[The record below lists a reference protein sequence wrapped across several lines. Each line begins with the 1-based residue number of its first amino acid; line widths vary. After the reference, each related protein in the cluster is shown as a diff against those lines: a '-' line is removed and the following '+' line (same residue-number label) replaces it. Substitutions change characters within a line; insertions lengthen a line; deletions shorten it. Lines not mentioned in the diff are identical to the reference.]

1 LRNCRSGAYPAMD
14 GKEKA
19 MREILTSEVSIL
31 AFTLGIYVGATWV
44 YRKTK
49 FALLHPVLVTI
60 AVIIAL
66 LLIFKV
72 DYLTYQKGSHLIDFM
87 LGPSVVALGYT
98 LYTQIASIK
107 ENLVSIMTAL
117 FVGSITGIGS
127 VLILAKIL
135 GSSHELAVTLA
146 PKSVTTPIAMA
157 ISERFGGI
165 PSMTAIVVIAIGI
178 VGGIAGPWVLR
189 ILKVDSKIAIG
200 LALGASAHGLGT
212 ARAMELGAI
221 EGAIGGLAI
230 GIMGLMTALIA
241 PFFLT

>member
-1 LRNCRSGAYPAMD
+1 
-14 GKEKA
+14 

-31 AFTLGIYVGATWV
+31 AFTLGIYVGATWI
-44 YRKTK
+44 YQKTK

-98 LYTQIASIK
+98 LYTQMASIK
-107 ENLVSIMTAL
+107 ENLVSILTAL

-127 VLILAKIL
+127 VLILAKKL

-189 ILKVDSKIAIG
+189 VLKVDSKIAIG

-241 PFFLT
+241 PFFLA

>member
-1 LRNCRSGAYPAMD
+1 
-14 GKEKA
+14 
-19 MREILTSEVSIL
+19 MRELLTSEVSIL
-31 AFTLGIYVGATWV
+31 AFTLGIYVGAGWI
-44 YRKTK
+44 YQKTK
-49 FALLHPVLVTI
+49 IALLHPVLVTI
-60 AVIIAL
+60 AVIISL
-66 LLIFKV
+66 LLVFKV
-72 DYLTYQKGSHLIDFM
+72 DYMTFQKGSHLIDFM

-107 ENLVSIMTAL
+107 ENAISILTAL
-117 FVGSITGIGS
+117 FVGSVTGIGS

-135 GSSHELAVTLA
+135 GSSEILAVTLA
-146 PKSVTTPIAMA
+146 PKSVTTPIAIA

-165 PSMTAIVVIAIGI
+165 PSLTAVVVIAIGI

-189 ILKVDSKIAIG
+189 VLKVDSKIAIG

-241 PFFLT
+241 PFFLA

>member
-1 LRNCRSGAYPAMD
+1 
-14 GKEKA
+14 
-19 MREILTSEVSIL
+19 MRDILTSEVSIL
-31 AFTLGIYVGATWV
+31 AFTLGIYVGATWI
-44 YRKTK
+44 YQKTK

-60 AVIIAL
+60 AIIIVL

-72 DYLTYQKGSHLIDFM
+72 DYLTYQEGSHLIDFM

-107 ENLVSIMTAL
+107 ENLVSILTAL

-127 VLILAKIL
+127 VLILAKML
-135 GSSHELAVTLA
+135 GSTHVLAVTLA

-189 ILKVDSKIAIG
+189 VLKVDSKIAIG

-212 ARAMELGAI
+212 ARAMELGAV

-241 PFFLT
+241 PFFLA

>member
-1 LRNCRSGAYPAMD
+1 
-14 GKEKA
+14 

-31 AFTLGIYVGATWV
+31 AFTLGIYVGASWV
-44 YRKTK
+44 YQKTK

-66 LLIFKV
+66 LLIFKI
-72 DYLTYQKGSHLIDFM
+72 DYLTYQIGSHLIDFM
-87 LGPSVVALGYT
+87 LGPSVVALGYA
-98 LYTQIASIK
+98 LYTQVAMIK
-107 ENLVSIMTAL
+107 ENAVSILTAL
-117 FVGSITGIGS
+117 FVGSVTGIGS
-127 VLILAKIL
+127 VLIVAKVI
-135 GSSHELAVTLA
+135 GTTEMLAVTLA

-165 PSMTAIVVIAIGI
+165 PSLTAVVVIAIGI
-178 VGGIAGPWVLR
+178 VGGIAGPWILR
-189 ILKVDSKIAIG
+189 ILSVDSKIAIG

-212 ARAMELGAI
+212 ARAMELGAV

-241 PFFLT
+241 PFFLA

>member
-1 LRNCRSGAYPAMD
+1 MS
-14 GKEKA
+14 
-19 MREILTSEVSIL
+19 EILTSEVSVL

-44 YRKTK
+44 YQKTK

-60 AVIIAL
+60 AVIIVL
-66 LLIFKV
+66 LLIFKI
-72 DYLTYQKGSHLIDFM
+72 DYLTYQEGSHLIDFM
-87 LGPSVVALGYT
+87 LGPSVVALGYA
-98 LYTQIASIK
+98 LYTQVAQIK
-107 ENLVSIMTAL
+107 ENAVSILTAL
-117 FVGSITGIGS
+117 FVGSVTGIGS
-127 VLILAKIL
+127 VLILAKVL
-135 GSSHELAVTLA
+135 GSTETLAVTLA

-165 PSMTAIVVIAIGI
+165 PSLTAVVVIAIGI
-178 VGGIAGPWVLR
+178 AGGIAGPWILR

-230 GIMGLMTALIA
+230 GIMGLITALIA
-241 PFFLT
+241 PFFLA

>member
-1 LRNCRSGAYPAMD
+1 
-14 GKEKA
+14 
-19 MREILTSEVSIL
+19 MREILTSEISIL
-31 AFTLGIYVGATWV
+31 AFTLGIYVGATWI
-44 YRKTK
+44 YQKTK
-49 FALLHPVLVTI
+49 FALLHPVLVSI

-98 LYTQIASIK
+98 LYTQMASIK
-107 ENLVSIMTAL
+107 ENLVSILTAL

-135 GSSHELAVTLA
+135 GSSHVLAVTLA

-165 PSMTAIVVIAIGI
+165 PSMTAVVVIAIGI

-189 ILKVDSKIAIG
+189 VLKVDSKIAIG

-241 PFFLT
+241 PFFLS

>member
-1 LRNCRSGAYPAMD
+1 MD

-44 YRKTK
+44 YQKTK

-72 DYLTYQKGSHLIDFM
+72 DYLTYKNGSHLIDFM

-98 LYTQIASIK
+98 LYLQIENIK
-107 ENLVSIMTAL
+107 EHAVSILTAL

-127 VLILAKIL
+127 VLILAKML
-135 GSSHELAVTLA
+135 GSSHVLAVTLA

-178 VGGIAGPWVLR
+178 VGGIAGPWVLK
-189 ILKVDSKIAIG
+189 ILKVDSKIAVG

-241 PFFLT
+241 PFFLA

>member
-1 LRNCRSGAYPAMD
+1 
-14 GKEKA
+14 
-19 MREILTSEVSIL
+19 MREIMTSEVSIL
-31 AFTLGIYVGATWV
+31 AFTLGIYVGATWI
-44 YRKTK
+44 YQKTK
-49 FALLHPVLVTI
+49 FSLLHPVLVTI

-107 ENLVSIMTAL
+107 ENLVSILTAL

-127 VLILAKIL
+127 VLILAKML
-135 GSSHELAVTLA
+135 GSTHVLAVTLA

-178 VGGIAGPWVLR
+178 VGGIAGPRVLR
-189 ILKVDSKIAIG
+189 VLKVDSKIAIG

-212 ARAMELGAI
+212 ARAMELGAV

>member
-1 LRNCRSGAYPAMD
+1 
-14 GKEKA
+14 

-31 AFTLGIYVGATWV
+31 AFTLGIYVGATWI
-44 YRKTK
+44 YQKTK
-49 FALLHPVLVTI
+49 FALLHPVLVSI

-87 LGPSVVALGYT
+87 LGPSVVALGYA

-107 ENLVSIMTAL
+107 ENLVSILTAL

-135 GSSHELAVTLA
+135 GSSHVLAVTLA

-165 PSMTAIVVIAIGI
+165 PSMTAVVVIAIGI

-189 ILKVDSKIAIG
+189 VLKVDSKIAIG

-241 PFFLT
+241 PFFLS

>member
-1 LRNCRSGAYPAMD
+1 
-14 GKEKA
+14 

-31 AFTLGIYVGATWV
+31 AFTLGIYVGATWI
-44 YRKTK
+44 YQKTK

-98 LYTQIASIK
+98 LYTQMASIK
-107 ENLVSIMTAL
+107 ENLVSILTAL

-189 ILKVDSKIAIG
+189 VLKVDSKIAIG

-241 PFFLT
+241 PFFLA

>member
-1 LRNCRSGAYPAMD
+1 
-14 GKEKA
+14 
-19 MREILTSEVSIL
+19 MRELLTSEVSIL
-31 AFTLGIYVGATWV
+31 AFTLGLYVGASWV
-44 YRKTK
+44 YQKTK

-60 AVIIAL
+60 ATIITV

-72 DYLTYQKGSHLIDFM
+72 DYQTFQNGSHLIDFM

-98 LYTQIASIK
+98 LYTQIERIK
-107 ENLVSIMTAL
+107 EHAVSILTAL
-117 FVGSITGIGS
+117 FVGSFTGIGS
-127 VLILAKIL
+127 VLILAKMI
-135 GSSHELAVTLA
+135 GSSKMLAVTLA

-165 PSMTAIVVIAIGI
+165 PSLTAVVVIAIGI
-178 VGGIAGPWVLR
+178 IGGIAGPWILR
-189 ILKVDSKIAIG
+189 VLKVDSKIAIG

-241 PFFLT
+241 PFFLA

>member
-1 LRNCRSGAYPAMD
+1 MCNCGSGAYPTMD
-14 GKEKA
+14 GKETA
-19 MREILTSEVSIL
+19 VREILTSEVSIL
-31 AFTLGIYVGATWV
+31 AFTLGIYVVASWV
-44 YRKTK
+44 YQKTR

-60 AVIIAL
+60 AIIIVL
-66 LLIFKV
+66 LLTFNV

-98 LYTQIASIK
+98 LYTQMASIK
-107 ENLVSIMTAL
+107 ENVVSILTAL
-117 FVGSITGIGS
+117 FVGSVTGIGS
-127 VLILAKIL
+127 ILILAKIL
-135 GSSHELAVTLA
+135 GSSNMLAVTLA

-165 PSMTAIVVIAIGI
+165 PSLTAVVVVAIGI
-178 VGGIAGPWVLR
+178 IGGIAGPWVLR
-189 ILKVDSKIAIG
+189 VLKVDSKIAIG

-241 PFFLT
+241 PFFLA

>member
-1 LRNCRSGAYPAMD
+1 
-14 GKEKA
+14 

-31 AFTLGIYVGATWV
+31 AFTLGIYVGAGWV
-44 YRKTK
+44 YQKTK

-66 LLIFKV
+66 LLIFKI

-87 LGPSVVALGYT
+87 LGPSVVALGYA

-107 ENLVSIMTAL
+107 EHAVSILTAL

-135 GSSHELAVTLA
+135 GSSHILAVTLA

-165 PSMTAIVVIAIGI
+165 PSLTAVVVIAIGI

-241 PFFLT
+241 PFFLA

>member
-1 LRNCRSGAYPAMD
+1 
-14 GKEKA
+14 

-31 AFTLGIYVGATWV
+31 AFTLGLYFGASWF
-44 YRKTK
+44 YKKTK

-60 AVIIAL
+60 ALIIGL
-66 LLIFKV
+66 LLTFNI
-72 DYLTYQKGSHLIDFM
+72 DYLTFQKGSHLIDLM

-107 ENLVSIMTAL
+107 ENAVSILTAL

-135 GSSHELAVTLA
+135 GSSHTLAVTLA

-165 PSMTAIVVIAIGI
+165 PSLTAVVVIAIGI
-178 VGGIAGPWVLR
+178 IGGIAGPWILR
-189 ILKVDSKIAIG
+189 VLKVDSKIAIG

-241 PFFLT
+241 PFFLA

>member
-1 LRNCRSGAYPAMD
+1 
-14 GKEKA
+14 
-19 MREILTSEVSIL
+19 MREIFTSEVSIL
-31 AFTLGIYVGATWV
+31 AFTLGIYFGAGWV
-44 YRKTK
+44 YQKTK

-60 AVIIAL
+60 AIIIAM
-66 LLIFKV
+66 LLIFNI

-87 LGPSVVALGYT
+87 LGPSVVALGYS
-98 LYTQIASIK
+98 LYTQIANIK
-107 ENLVSIMTAL
+107 EHAVSILTAL

-127 VLILAKIL
+127 VLILAKML
-135 GSSHELAVTLA
+135 GTSKILAVTLA

-165 PSMTAIVVIAIGI
+165 PSLTAVVVIAIGI
-178 VGGIAGPWVLR
+178 VGGIAGPWILRVLR
-189 ILKVDSKIAIG
+189 VDSKIAIG

-241 PFFLT
+241 PFFLS

>member
-1 LRNCRSGAYPAMD
+1 MRNCSSGAYPAMD

-19 MREILTSEVSIL
+19 MREIMTSEVSIL
-31 AFTLGIYVGATWV
+31 AFTLGIYVGATWI
-44 YRKTK
+44 YQKTK
-49 FALLHPVLVTI
+49 FSLLHPVLVTI

-107 ENLVSIMTAL
+107 ENLVSILTAL

-127 VLILAKIL
+127 VLILAKML
-135 GSSHELAVTLA
+135 GSTHVLAVTLA

-178 VGGIAGPWVLR
+178 VGGIAGPRVLR
-189 ILKVDSKIAIG
+189 VLKVDSKIAIG

-212 ARAMELGAI
+212 ARAMELGAV

-241 PFFLT
+241 PFFLA

>member
-1 LRNCRSGAYPAMD
+1 MD

-31 AFTLGIYVGATWV
+31 AFTLGIYVGATWI
-44 YRKTK
+44 YQKTK
-49 FALLHPVLVTI
+49 FSLLHPVLITI

-107 ENLVSIMTAL
+107 ENLVSILTAL

-189 ILKVDSKIAIG
+189 VLKVDSKIAIG

-212 ARAMELGAI
+212 ARAMELGAV

>member
-1 LRNCRSGAYPAMD
+1 
-14 GKEKA
+14 

-31 AFTLGIYVGATWV
+31 AFTLGLYFAASWL
-44 YRKTK
+44 YKKTK

-60 AVIIAL
+60 AVIIGL
-66 LLIFKV
+66 LLTLDI
-72 DYLTYQKGSHLIDFM
+72 DYLTFQKGSHLIDLM

-107 ENLVSIMTAL
+107 ENAVSILTAL
-117 FVGSITGIGS
+117 FVGSVTGIGS

-135 GSSHELAVTLA
+135 GSSHTLAVTLA

-165 PSMTAIVVIAIGI
+165 PSLTAVVVIAIGI
-178 VGGIAGPWVLR
+178 IGGIAGPWILR
-189 ILKVDSKIAIG
+189 VLKVDSKIAIG

-241 PFFLT
+241 PFFLA

>member
-1 LRNCRSGAYPAMD
+1 MD

-44 YRKTK
+44 YQKTK

-107 ENLVSIMTAL
+107 ENLVSILTAL

-127 VLILAKIL
+127 VLILAKML
-135 GSSHELAVTLA
+135 GSSHALAVTLA

-178 VGGIAGPWVLR
+178 VGGIAGPWILR

-212 ARAMELGAI
+212 ARAMELGAV

>member
-1 LRNCRSGAYPAMD
+1 
-14 GKEKA
+14 

-31 AFTLGIYVGATWV
+31 AFTLGIYVGATWI
-44 YRKTK
+44 YQKTK
-49 FALLHPVLVTI
+49 FSLLHPVLVTI

-107 ENLVSIMTAL
+107 ENLVSILTAL
-117 FVGSITGIGS
+117 FVGSVTGIGS

-178 VGGIAGPWVLR
+178 VGGIAGPWILR
-189 ILKVDSKIAIG
+189 VLKVDSKIAIG

>member
-1 LRNCRSGAYPAMD
+1 MD
-14 GKEKA
+14 GKETP

-31 AFTLGIYVGATWV
+31 AFTLGLYVGASWF
-44 YRKTK
+44 YKKTK

-60 AVIIAL
+60 AVIIGL
-66 LLIFKV
+66 LLTFNI
-72 DYLTYQKGSHLIDFM
+72 DYLTFQKGSHLIDLM

-107 ENLVSIMTAL
+107 ENAVSILTAL
-117 FVGSITGIGS
+117 FVGSVTGIGS

-135 GSSHELAVTLA
+135 GSSNTLAVTLA

-165 PSMTAIVVIAIGI
+165 PSLTAVVVIAIGI
-178 VGGIAGPWVLR
+178 IGGIAGPWILR
-189 ILKVDSKIAIG
+189 VLKVDSKIAIG

-241 PFFLT
+241 PFFLA